1 MRTYAD
7 VCGLVQVECS
17 LLHVGRA
24 VWLEGNMKGAVTI
37 LEALLVSLER
47 HKRDLTQVHADVC

>member
-1 MRTYAD
+1 
-7 VCGLVQVECS
+7 
-17 LLHVGRA
+17 LHVGRA